1 MTVSRALSL
10 ETWSVVVPY
19 CCVTSIPNSRRG
31 FRRQVLEAEP
41 EILVKPDGVP
51 VNRRVVGSSPT
62 CGASACL
69 PIFRKI
75 NRPCR
80 TFPVYRQIR
89 T

>member
-10 ETWSVVVPY
+10 ETWSVVIPY

-51 VNRRVVGSSPT
+51 VNRRVVGLSPT
-62 CGASACL
+62 CGAGLVPQVQTLGTASRIQFVAS
-69 PIFRKI
+69 
-75 NRPCR
+75 
-80 TFPVYRQIR
+80 
-89 T
+89 